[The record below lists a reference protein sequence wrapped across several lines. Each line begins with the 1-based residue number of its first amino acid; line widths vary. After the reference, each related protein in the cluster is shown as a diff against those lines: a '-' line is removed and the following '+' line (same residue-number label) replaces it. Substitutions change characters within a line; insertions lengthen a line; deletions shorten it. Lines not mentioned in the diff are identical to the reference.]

1 MSEGV
6 LQFFFITSGAIL
18 TLLFFPLIVMIGWK
32 TFRRWQKE
40 RHQRH

>member
-18 TLLFFPLIVMIGWK
+18 TLIFFPLLAAGLYK
-32 TFRRWQKE
+32 NLRRWQKE
-40 RHQRH
+40 RRRH